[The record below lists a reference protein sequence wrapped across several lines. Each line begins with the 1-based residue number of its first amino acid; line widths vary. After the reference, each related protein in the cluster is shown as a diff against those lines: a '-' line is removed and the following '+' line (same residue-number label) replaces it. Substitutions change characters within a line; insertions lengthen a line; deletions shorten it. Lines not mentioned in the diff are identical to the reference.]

1 MTQRSPGS
9 DQRSRDGNQL
19 IVSYMFLRQT
29 VGWTGT
35 LLPIVLLVGLA
46 ISSTESRP
54 DSMSGYYYTDMRNIF
69 VGALC
74 VLGVFLAAYDGYDD
88 VDRWITDIAGLCA
101 LGVAFCPPKPT
112 VCAAGARACPAPSVT
127 HLSTSQQVIGD
138 IHLFFA
144 AVTFI
149 ALGLMALRFAKGG
162 KTPAGLNTMG
172 QIRYGLGFGQS
183 AADDQPQR
191 YKGENLTYRVSG
203 ITILSCVILA
213 ALSNL
218 LPASVN
224 AHWPLLF
231 IFEAFAVFA
240 FGFSW
245 FVKGRTMEGIR
256 TRIPWKVRPQRDL
269 CRPPGK
275 WKITVPEPRVLSR
288 GKQPER

>member
-1 MTQRSPGS
+1 
-9 DQRSRDGNQL
+9 
-19 IVSYMFLRQT
+19 
-29 VGWTGT
+29 
-35 LLPIVLLVGLA
+35 
-46 ISSTESRP
+46 
-54 DSMSGYYYTDMRNIF
+54 
-69 VGALC
+69 
-74 VLGVFLAAYDGYDD
+74 
-88 VDRWITDIAGLCA
+88 
-101 LGVAFCPPKPT
+101 
-112 VCAAGARACPAPSVT
+112 
-127 HLSTSQQVIGD
+127 
-138 IHLFFA
+138 
-144 AVTFI
+144 
-149 ALGLMALRFAKGG
+149 MALRFAKGG